1 MAILRSRKNE
11 ARGGSGLDTGDSLL
25 RLENISKTFPGVK
38 ALKGVNMDVRPGE
51 IHGLVGEN
59 GAGKST
65 LIKVLTG
72 AHQADPGGRIFW
84 QGEEIQIRNPEDAK
98 KMGIGV
104 VYQEIMMATHLSVG
118 ENFFLG
124 NLPLKGKLIDWKTVN
139 ARTKEIM
146 DELGIQVNPKSILRN
161 LSVAKQEMV
170 TIAKTVYDNARL
182 VIFDEPT
189 ALLTNDEVET
199 LFKII
204 NSLTAKGVGIIYI
217 SHRMEE
223 IFKICHR
230 VTVLKDGEY
239 VGTHQVK
246 ELDETKL
253 ISMMVGRKLE
263 DMYNIQ
269 HMEPGEM
276 ALEVKGLNSE
286 GKFEDINFQVRRG
299 EILGFYGLVGSGRT
313 EIMRA
318 VTGADRF
325 DSGELYFEGKRVS
338 INSPVQSKDIGIAF
352 LTEDRKTQGLGMSLT
367 VEHNVNMASYGKI
380 SRLGVIN
387 LKREHE
393 RAEKYREEIRI
404 KTPSVSQMAKNLSGG
419 NQQKVVIAKW
429 LACESKVFIFDEPT
443 VGIDVAA
450 KREIYLLIEKL
461 LKDGAA
467 IILISSYLP
476 EVMGLSD
483 RIIVMHEG
491 KISGQICRSDYEK
504 EMDEALFVSLASGID
519 LGKTDHLEGR

>member
-1 MAILRSRKNE
+1 M
-11 ARGGSGLDTGDSLL
+11 DTGAELL
-25 RLENISKTFPGVK
+25 RLEHISKTFPGVK
-38 ALKGVNMDVRPGE
+38 ALKGVTMDVKAGE

-72 AHQADPGGRIFW
+72 AHQADPGGKIYW
-84 QGEEIQIRNPEDAK
+84 QGEEVQIRNPEEAK
-98 KMGIGV
+98 DIGIGV

-124 NLPLKGKLIDWKTVN
+124 RLPLKGRIIDWKTVN

-146 DELGIQVNPKSILRN
+146 DELGIQVDPKAILRD

-170 TIAKTVYDNARL
+170 TIAKTVYDNAKL

-189 ALLTNDEVET
+189 ALLTNDEVQT
-199 LFKII
+199 LFNII

-223 IFKICHR
+223 IFKICDR

-239 VGTHQVK
+239 MGTHPVAG
-246 ELDETKL
+246 LDESKL
-253 ISMMVGRKLE
+253 VSMMVGRKLE
-263 DMYNIQ
+263 DMYNIR
-269 HMEPGEM
+269 HTKPGEV
-276 ALEVKGLNSE
+276 ALEVKGLGLK
-286 GKFEDINFQVRRG
+286 GKFEDISFRVRRG

-313 EIMRA
+313 EIMRS

-325 DSGELYFEGKRVS
+325 DEGEVYFEGKKVS
-338 INSPVQSKDIGIAF
+338 IKSPIQSKDIGIAF

-380 SRLGVIN
+380 SRFGVIN
-387 LKREHE
+387 LKKEHE
-393 RAEKYREEIRI
+393 RAEKYRDEIRI
-404 KTPSVSQMAKNLSGG
+404 KTPSISQLAKNLSGG
-419 NQQKVVIAKW
+419 NQQKVVISKW
-429 LACESKVFIFDEPT
+429 LACKSKVFIFDEPT

-450 KREIYLLIEKL
+450 KREIYLLIEQL
-461 LKDGAA
+461 LEDGAA

-483 RIIVMHEG
+483 HIIVMHEG
-491 KISGQICRSDYEK
+491 RISGQVSRDDYEK
-504 EMDEALFVSLASGID
+504 EMDEALFVSLASGISM
-519 LGKTDHLEGR
+519 GKTEKLEGR